1 MNDMPKILA
10 LNFMGCL
17 WGYMGMN
24 LIRKGILVLFSHMG
38 FKMAVALTLIAVVIG
53 IVKSIL
59 ILKKTA
65 DRLVKRTQ
73 LITGFSSIFK
83 IFDGRFLILIA
94 LMMSLGIGL
103 SLISGIEGVLG
114 TIRIT
119 VGYALLQSS
128 FYFFK
133 PAFLYGLMPKGE

>member
-24 LIRKGILVLFSHMG
+24 LIRKGILALFSNIE
-38 FKMAVALTLIAVVIG
+38 FNMAVGLTLVALVLG

-73 LITGFSSIFK
+73 LIKGFFSMFK
-83 IFDGRFLILIA
+83 IFDVRFLILIA

-103 SLISGIEGVLG
+103 GLISGIEGVVG
-114 TIRIT
+114 TVRIT

-133 PAFLYGLMPKGE
+133 PAFLHGLMPKN